1 MKLLIFGLFLLLAG
15 AQHTFGQSTQDS
27 VSIKKYTKAEQEIIN
42 LSKLKWDWMA
52 DKKVEPL
59 ATLFHE
65 KSMFVHMGGSWGKD
79 QEINVIKSGGIWY
92 KKAEVYS
99 VTVNMIDNTAIL
111 LNDIDL
117 VAVVGG
123 NEVVNPF
130 MVTEVYVK
138 EQGGWKMGSL
148 TFSRLMRPVKLNQK
162 PSLKKNWESDS
173 LTLKGP
179 ESLLYDSASNSL
191 YVSSMN
197 AGTIVR
203 MDTDGKVIQ
212 KDWVTGLTFNKGSA
226 LYNGALYTAETA
238 AVAVIDVKKAAIVK
252 RIQVEGAVMLNDV
265 AVDSKG
271 ILYVSDTR
279 AGKVYRIE
287 NDKPAV
293 YLENLPGTNGLL
305 TVNNDLYVATS
316 NNFLKVDANKAVTKI
331 ADGFESGLDGIVML
345 AENEFIIS
353 NYKGILYHVKG
364 DGTKQILLDTRAN
377 GIMSNDISYNSKTK
391 TLYVPSFST
400 NRVIAYKVQ

>member
-1 MKLLIFGLFLLLAG
+1 
-15 AQHTFGQSTQDS
+15 
-27 VSIKKYTKAEQEIIN
+27 
-42 LSKLKWDWMA
+42 MA
-52 DKKVEPL
+52 DKKVDPL
-59 ATLFHE
+59 STLFHE

-79 QEINVIKSGGIWY
+79 QEIDVIKSGRIWY

-99 VTVNMIDNTAIL
+99 ASVNIIGNTAIL

-123 NEVVNPF
+123 NEVANPF

-138 EQGGWKMGSL
+138 EKGAWKMGSL
-148 TFSRLMRPVKLNQK
+148 TFSRLTRPLR
-162 PSLKKNWESDS
+162 LKKKPELEKIWESDS
-173 LTLKGP
+173 TTLKGP
-179 ESLLYDSASNSL
+179 ESVLYDSASNSL

-203 MDTDGKVIQ
+203 MDTAGKVTQ
-212 KDWVTGLTFNKGSA
+212 KDWVTGLTSNKGSA
-226 LYNGALYTAETA
+226 LYNGLLYTAETA
-238 AVAVIDVKKAAIVK
+238 AVAVIDVKKAALVK
-252 RIQVEGAVMLNDV
+252 RIPVEGAVMLNDV

-271 ILYVSDTR
+271 ILYVTDTR

-287 NDKPAV
+287 NDQPAV
-293 YLENLPGTNGLL
+293 YLENLPGANGLL
-305 TVNNDLYVATS
+305 TVNADLYVATS
-316 NNFLKVDANKAVTKI
+316 NNFLKVDANKSVTTI
-331 ADGFESGLDGIVML
+331 AEGFESGLDGIVML

-364 DGTKQILLDTRAN
+364 DGTKQLLLDTRAN

-400 NRVIAYKVQ
+400 NRVIGYKIK